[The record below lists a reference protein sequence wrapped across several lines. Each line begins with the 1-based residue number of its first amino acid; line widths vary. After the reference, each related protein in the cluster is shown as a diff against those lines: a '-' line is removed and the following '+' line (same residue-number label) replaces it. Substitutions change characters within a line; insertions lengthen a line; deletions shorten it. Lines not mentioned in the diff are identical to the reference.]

1 MAKSNFDAKVMIEI
15 IQILQK
21 CKANL
26 TKKEKKISF
35 KFLIYQVNS
44 MASLNLTDSS

>member
-26 TKKEKKISF
+26 TKKEKKNLLSF
-35 KFLIYQVNS
+35 SYIK
-44 MASLNLTDSS
+44 